1 MDNLE
6 HYKLIYVD
14 PNVASNIAKSDD
26 GEKLVQKY
34 LTTFPPNEDNL
45 LCFSTYTLY
54 EMQKSSRYY
63 ERFKQVFSLFP
74 CAIVISY
81 FPLAEKEFDKLTNK
95 ITSVTPLLFAP
106 VGLIIDGKKLNPD
119 SLEQLLSRPEV
130 IDGFN
135 AIEFHVNN
143 YLDEFNDLL
152 DHKYFK
158 NLKGNM
164 KGKAHV
170 FAKKF
175 LKYELVN
182 RFHFDDGR
190 DVDFLQV
197 KHLKSLELFAYSVF
211 YKLFSDSSKKR
222 SFNDVVDVLIMTTI
236 PYVHTFISEANSI
249 DVLTKIKR
257 TTNLIKSQQ
266 LLTYKEFM
274 NISMDSGVLD

>member
-1 MDNLE
+1 MDNLS

-14 PNVASNIAKSDD
+14 TNIASNIAKTDN
-26 GEKLVQKY
+26 GEKLVEKY
-34 LTTFPPNEDNL
+34 LATFPPNEDYL

-54 EMQKSSRYY
+54 EMQKSTRYY

-74 CAIVISY
+74 CAIVMSY

-95 ITSVTPLLFAP
+95 ISTVSPLLFAP
-106 VGLIIDGKKLNPD
+106 AGIIIDGKKLNPD

-135 AIEFHVNN
+135 TTEFHVNK
-143 YLDEFNDLL
+143 YLHEFNVLL
-152 DHKYFK
+152 EHKYFK

-164 KGKAHV
+164 KGKANV

-182 RFHFDDGR
+182 RFHFDEKR
-190 DVDFLQV
+190 DVDFLKV
-197 KHLKSLELFAYSVF
+197 RHLKSLELFAYSVF
-211 YKLFSDSSKKR
+211 YKLFSDASKKKT
-222 SFNDVVDVLIMTTI
+222 FNDVIDVLIMTTI

-257 TTNLIKSQQ
+257 TTKLIHSVKLIS
-266 LLTYKEFM
+266 YKEFK
-274 NISMDSGVLD
+274 NISSLH